1 MSTLGTTR
9 LSLHAVAELLL
20 AGPQFDQS
28 GSIEL
33 RAVPGGFATTTEPD
47 VRVEGS
53 NLVGAGGA
61 VPLHGRTVAVVAD
74 EAGLRPRQLDDVYS
88 GGCGLTADHPLSV
101 DPADAAQIAAG
112 FEVGDRAL
120 RAFSPGV
127 EPVLWP
133 EHFDI
138 GITVGEVN
146 YGISP
151 GDSFLGVPYAYVGPW
166 RPGDFTGPFWNAPF
180 GAARPMSDF
189 ADAEALLA
197 FLHEGESIIRG

>member
-1 MSTLGTTR
+1 MSTLETTR

-28 GSIEL
+28 RSIEL
-33 RAVPGGFATTTEPD
+33 RAVPGGFATTTAPD
-47 VRVEGS
+47 LRVEGTS
-53 NLVGAGGA
+53 LVGAGGP
-61 VPLHGRTVAVVAD
+61 VFLHGRTVADVAE

-88 GGCGLTADHPLSV
+88 GGCGLTADHPLTV
-101 DPADAAQIAAG
+101 DPADAAQVAG
-112 FEVGDRAL
+112 AFEVGDQAL
-120 RAFSPGV
+120 RAFAPGV
-127 EPVLWP
+127 QPVLWP

-166 RPGDFTGPFWNAPF
+166 QPGDFTGSFWNAPF
-180 GAARPMSDF
+180 GAVRPMSDF
-189 ADAEALLA
+189 ADAEALLE
-197 FLHEGESIIRG
+197 FLREGERLAG